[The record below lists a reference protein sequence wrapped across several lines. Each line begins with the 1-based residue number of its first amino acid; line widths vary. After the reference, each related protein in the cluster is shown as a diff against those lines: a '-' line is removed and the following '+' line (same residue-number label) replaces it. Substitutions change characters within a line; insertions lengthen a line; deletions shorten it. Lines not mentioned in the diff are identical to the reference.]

1 MSEIRITAE
10 ITPNPNTLKFVID
23 RHLFEFGSYDFPTQ
37 ELAKH
42 SPLATELYMVAG
54 VDGVM
59 IGINFV
65 SVTKTDETDWSALA
79 EPVTT
84 TIRELLEKGTDIND
98 EDYKVSQVPTEEET
112 EIIKKIKTILDDEIR
127 PAVAMDGG
135 DIRFAGYKDG
145 TLSLMLQGACSGC
158 PSASM
163 TLRMGIE
170 NRLKE
175 DIPEL
180 EEVVQI

>member
-1 MSEIRITAE
+1 
-10 ITPNPNTLKFVID
+10 
-23 RHLFEFGSYDFPTQ
+23 
-37 ELAKH
+37 
-42 SPLATELYMVAG
+42 
-54 VDGVM
+54 
-59 IGINFV
+59 
-65 SVTKTDETDWSALA
+65 
-79 EPVTT
+79 
-84 TIRELLEKGTDIND
+84 
-98 EDYKVSQVPTEEET
+98 
-112 EIIKKIKTILDDEIR
+112 
-127 PAVAMDGG
+127 MDGG